1 MDKQTDKGARVLGE
15 QDLPLRDQVR
25 NEIRKRIIYGKLEP
39 GQRLIEQ
46 ALADEFGVSRIPVRE
61 ALRMLESESLVETIP
76 RRGVV
81 VKVFSRQDLEH
92 LYDVRTALEVQA
104 FRLAAERATE
114 KDTRKLTLLLK
125 QVEKAMKKEDFS
137 EVARVNVEFH
147 EAVIEIAGNPFLS
160 SMLEPLTG
168 RLGLLMGQSHEH
180 ERQLTEHAGL
190 AEAIA
195 EHDADRA
202 GAAALAH
209 VRRSRSH
216 ALSKYD
222 QTPKEASA

>member
-1 MDKQTDKGARVLGE
+1 MGKQSGEGTRVLGE

-25 NEIRKRIIYGKLEP
+25 NEIRKRISYGKLVP

-46 ALADEFGVSRIPVRE
+46 VLADEFGVSRIPVRE
-61 ALRMLESESLVETIP
+61 ALRMLESEGLVETFP
-76 RRGVV
+76 RKGVV
-81 VKVFSRQDLEH
+81 VKIFSREDLEH
-92 LYDVRTALEVQA
+92 LYEVRTALEVAA
-104 FRLAAERATE
+104 FRLAAERGIP
-114 KDTRKLTLLLK
+114 KDIRKLEVLLERAAKGL
-125 QVEKAMKKEDFS
+125 EKEDFA
-137 EVARVNVEFH
+137 EIAQLNVQFH
-147 EAVIEIAGNPFLS
+147 ETIIRMAGNPFLS

-209 VRRSRSH
+209 IRRSRSH

-222 QTPKEASA
+222 QTHKADSA